1 MLNFCLLYRSIPFP
15 SLLLFFHS
23 AFWTMIHL
31 KGMSFSERVSSALM
45 LMKVGKIFDSIMD
58 ELSSCTYNWRAVTM
72 AFGNWVF
79 IIAGNSVLQMFKAG
93 CGGVYQP
100 FGEAGRLL
108 VWDQPGHGGE
118 FKAAWDGLLS
128 ACPSIHLPTSLP
140 VVCWKNLSQEKYPF
154 LWNLFSRKMW
164 DLCKNWARAPI

>member
-31 KGMSFSERVSSALM
+31 KGMSFSKRVSSALM
-45 LMKVGKIFDSIMD
+45 LMKVGEIFDSIMD

-79 IIAGNSVLQMFKAG
+79 TIAGNSVLQMFKAG

-108 VWDQPGHGGE
+108 VWDQPGLWRGVQGCLG
-118 FKAAWDGLLS
+118 WTSVCL
-128 ACPSIHLPTSLP
+128 SIHSSTYLPTCCVLKEPVSREVSISL
-140 VVCWKNLSQEKYPF
+140 KPF
-154 LWNLFSRKMW
+154 
-164 DLCKNWARAPI
+164 